1 MKERGH
7 LPWAVE
13 SQLHRAV
20 RERVERRAKR
30 EHSTIVAAAERELAA
45 LTADVALPEAA
56 E

>member
-1 MKERGH
+1 MKERSH

-30 EHSTIVAAAERELAA
+30 ERTTVVAAAERELLE
-45 LTADVALPEAA
+45 LTRDVQTAEAA